1 MTDRER
7 KDYYL
12 KRIKRVLMS
21 LSFCGIPGIGIGLLE
36 KELKI
41 IMWNNSKEW
50 TEDFMKEE
58 VIPLLK
64 MHGIETLPLLKRR
77 GIEAL

>member
-12 KRIKRVLMS
+12 RRIRRVLMS
-21 LSFCGIPGIGIGLLE
+21 IAFRIPRIGIKRLE
-36 KELKI
+36 EEMKI
-41 IMWNNSKEW
+41 IMWNNSEEW
-50 TEDFMKEE
+50 TDNFMKEE

-64 MHGIETLPLLKRR
+64 RHGIDTL
-77 GIEAL
+77 

>member
-12 KRIKRVLMS
+12 KRIRRVLMTFS
-21 LSFCGIPGIGIGLLE
+21 LRIPGIGIKRLE
-36 KELKI
+36 EELKI

-50 TEDFMKEE
+50 TDTFMEEE

-64 MHGIETLPLLKRR
+64 RHGIETL
-77 GIEAL
+77 